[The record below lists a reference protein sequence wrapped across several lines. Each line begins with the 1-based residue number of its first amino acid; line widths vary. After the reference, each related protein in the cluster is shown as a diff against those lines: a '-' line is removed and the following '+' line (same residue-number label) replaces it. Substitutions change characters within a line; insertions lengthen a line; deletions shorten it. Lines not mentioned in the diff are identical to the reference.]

1 MPVHLHSALVKC
13 CFFSHI
19 ICIFSVK
26 YFSLVNQP
34 LADIHI
40 SVLWKCYLRLGFFHI
55 KRKRNHPSI
64 YTKCSAHLWKCI
76 ISHQSSQRNTQFPSL
91 SNRHPDQPVG
101 GASAET
107 ECFHQQTRPILQW
120 AKPETVRRVQTP
132 VIIVLSPFYPCL
144 TTCRG
149 RVKPLQNLLLCK
161 YERKRKFLQIWKK
174 KEIKL

>member
-107 ECFHQQTRPILQW
+107 ECFHQQTRPIRSMGQARDSAEGSNPSNHCAEPFLPLSYNLQR
-120 AKPETVRRVQTP
+120 P
-132 VIIVLSPFYPCL
+132 
-144 TTCRG
+144 G
-149 RVKPLQNLLLCK
+149 
-161 YERKRKFLQIWKK
+161 
-174 KEIKL
+174 